1 MRIQKLIFLGITIF
15 VLISCKE
22 TSTEKKVDNSAVIA
36 NPSKR
41 DSLNNQEAI
50 NYYRFKPDTI
60 TGLQIKDFQI
70 DDCYQLSDRKLI
82 TGYYEP
88 LDGKIIFPDT
98 EKDYGRRLLFLN
110 NNNNDILFKS
120 KGVGDTYLYEPYFF
134 KNDRNGK
141 TLVICQLAFEY
152 FCGGNLFL
160 IDNNNIKYIGNIDV
174 ESSDSETK
182 MVDIVR
188 ISEKKDKMTISFNAK
203 SLILEPGS
211 KDLEVKNKNVIYVY
225 DGKIFK
231 LIK

>member
-1 MRIQKLIFLGITIF
+1 MRIQKLFFLGITIL

-22 TSTEKKVDNSAVIA
+22 TSIEKKADNSAVFA
-36 NPSKR
+36 NLSER

-50 NYYRFKPDTI
+50 NYYRFKPDSI

-70 DDCYQLSDRKLI
+70 DNCYQLSDRKLI

-98 EKDYGRRLLFLN
+98 EKDYGRRLLFL

-174 ESSDSETK
+174 ESGDSETK

-188 ISEKKDKMTISFNAK
+188 ISEKKDKMTISFNSK

-211 KDLEVKNKNVIYVY
+211 KDLEVKNTNVRYVY

>member
-1 MRIQKLIFLGITIF
+1 MRIQKLFFLGITIL

-22 TSTEKKVDNSAVIA
+22 SSIQKNADNSAVFA
-36 NPSKR
+36 NPSER

-50 NYYRFKPDTI
+50 NYYRFKPDSI

-110 NNNNDILFKS
+110 NNNDILFKS

-152 FCGGNLFL
+152 FCGGHLFL
-160 IDNNNIKYIGNIDV
+160 IENNNIKYIGNIDV
-174 ESSDSETK
+174 ESGDSETK

-188 ISEKKDKMTISFNAK
+188 ISEKKDKMTISFNSK

-211 KDLEVKNKNVIYVY
+211 KDLEVKNKNVRYVY